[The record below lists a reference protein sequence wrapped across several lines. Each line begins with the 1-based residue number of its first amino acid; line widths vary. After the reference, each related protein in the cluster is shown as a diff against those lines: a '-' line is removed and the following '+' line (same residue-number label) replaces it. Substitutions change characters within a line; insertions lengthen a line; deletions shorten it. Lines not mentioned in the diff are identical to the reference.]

1 MHFFQSNKDF
11 FIFRMADFFLDE
23 PAAAPAAQVSD
34 PAADFLA
41 GEQADLAAIDNSA
54 NVLYDQVATE
64 GGFEE
69 VEPDS
74 DEAPLETNEEI
85 ETQPAEQSGG
95 NFSRCII
102 SFGV

>member
-1 MHFFQSNKDF
+1 
-11 FIFRMADFFLDE
+11 MADFFLDE
-23 PAAAPAAQVSD
+23 PAAPAAPQASA
-34 PAADFLA
+34 PAADFWA

-54 NVLYDQVATE
+54 NVVYDQVATE

-85 ETQPAEQSGG
+85 EAQPEQSGG
-95 NFSRCII
+95 NF
-102 SFGV
+102 FVAV